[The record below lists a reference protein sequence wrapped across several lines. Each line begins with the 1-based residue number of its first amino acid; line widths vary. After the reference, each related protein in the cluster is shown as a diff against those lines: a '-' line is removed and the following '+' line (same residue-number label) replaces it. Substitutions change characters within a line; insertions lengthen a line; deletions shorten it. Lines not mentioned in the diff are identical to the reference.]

1 MERSIITF
9 CLLRVLDLRFLMEWP
24 LILDIMYW
32 LLMEQEVP
40 LSQKGN
46 IFVLWRRALQFIYRL
61 TKQCTNL
68 DRMVGTAY
76 NFCAVN
82 LHETFNFFRSY
93 F

>member
-9 CLLRVLDLRFLMEWP
+9 QCLLCVLDLRFLMEWP
-24 LILDIMYW
+24 LILDIMNW

-46 IFVLWRRALQFIYRL
+46 MFALWRRALQFIYRL

-68 DRMVGTAY
+68 DRMVGTA
-76 NFCAVN
+76 
-82 LHETFNFFRSY
+82 
-93 F
+93 